1 MTPSSDNEGAPRNDT
16 AGRESLRNL
25 PEHENIVEHFYD
37 PEDQG
42 SREKPIREKTPFSL
56 IGNLIFLLT
65 IAILAAIAW
74 LVYSS
79 WCPQQTDDL
88 PGFRQRENAPDI
100 PRILKQAINRDA
112 SVSFSEEDINRY
124 LASSIHPQQHG
135 ALAIFATNPAA
146 GIRLHGGKER
156 PDGTIGEGYMEIIIE
171 RYTGIDSRQT
181 ISLFLTPFQSLD
193 PHNYMAVQTR
203 FEFYNDETL
212 PGGIHVGGTIGSLS
226 VPQGYMIFLL
236 PAFENLLQAY
246 LPLIHMIEESGMG
259 IHISKGRLN
268 LTPPQKRTL

>member
-1 MTPSSDNEGAPRNDT
+1 MEKINIICVDDQPEVLDSV
-16 AGRESLRNL
+16 LR
-25 PEHENIVEHFYD
+25 
-37 PEDQG
+37 
-42 SREKPIREKTPFSL
+42 
-56 IGNLIFLLT
+56 
-65 IAILAAIAW
+65 
-74 LVYSS
+74 
-79 WCPQQTDDL
+79 DL
-88 PGFRQRENAPDI
+88 RPLNSCFRQRENAPDI

-259 IHISKGRLN
+259 IHISEGRLN